1 MAYRGG
7 RPSNDGRPAIGGE
20 HKLIKSNYRRALLAT
35 SIIGGAAMA
44 MAASPSFAQTADQS
58 TEVGDIVVTG
68 SRIARQDYR
77 STSPIVTVSAE
88 NFQATGSVTIDTLIN
103 DLPQF
108 TPSISSTSNNPS
120 NGGQAN
126 INLRNLGTNRTLV
139 LMNGRRVVP
148 SNSSGAVD
156 VNLIPTALIKN
167 VEIISGGAS
176 AAYGSDALA
185 GVANFIL
192 DENFQGVQFDAQYGE
207 TDRSDGKTESFS
219 VTVGGNFDN
228 DRGNLVL
235 SLARSTRSV
244 IYNAARDFS
253 AISGASGASPVGS
266 TVFDSNNLP
275 LASAIHA
282 YFGSNSVSNTGQF
295 GFNNDGTLFS
305 YVGKNNVKNPPGA
318 GIEYTA
324 PGSDYTFNTGPL
336 NYLQLPLERYSVYGA
351 GRYKVN
357 DNAEVYANALFTQ
370 YTADSELAASPAA
383 SGTGFRVPST
393 NPFIPA
399 DLRGLLSSRMYS
411 DPRPNADGTFPS
423 APART
428 VDLYRL
434 ITPPQGL
441 TSAQLAAYRGNRA
454 NYEVTP
460 GAPAPG
466 DASFLLN
473 KRFTSLGGRHATEDY
488 NIYQLTTGLRGQ
500 VPNSSWTY
508 DVYASYGRV
517 SQITSQTGNVSRSSV
532 QRLLDAPDGGK
543 SLCAGGF
550 NPFGDN
556 PLSAECINYI
566 GRSARNQK
574 ITEQRVIE
582 ATLQGKAFD
591 LPAGEARVAVGA
603 QYRQDNYSFGA
614 DASLAQQNALVPHL
628 GANGQP
634 DGGNV
639 GGSEIAGFNPTPSLK
654 GATNSKELFIE
665 ALVPLLTNL
674 PFVEQLDL
682 NVGYR
687 YADYNTAGGTQAYR
701 AELDWAIG
709 GGLRARGGYS
719 RSVRAPSIGEL
730 FATSA
735 TQFPQIGAP
744 SATGTEGD
752 PCDIRSS
759 YRKGANAAK
768 VEALCLAQGIAQSA
782 IANFQYANNQV
793 ESRTGGNPNLKEE
806 TSDSWS
812 GGFVYQS
819 RFASPWLSG
828 LSASIDYYSIEITDA
843 IGNIAATDA
852 LRGCFNATGENPTF
866 DIGNSYCQLFRRDP
880 LSGGIVG
887 AIENQANLGAIKTSG
902 VDLQADWIVNLSD
915 VTSRNWG
922 RLKFNTVISWLE
934 NYEDNVVAG
943 GKFTDRTG
951 TIASAFGKTFP
962 EWKALSS
969 VTWANGPYSV
979 GARWRR
985 VGEINVIN
993 TSIIL
998 PSIDYFD
1005 LNASWSVNDT
1015 VSLRAGV
1022 NNLTDEQPNVYSPGV
1037 QANTDPSTYDVLGR
1051 RYYVGLTAKF

>member
-20 HKLIKSNYRRALLAT
+20 QNLIKSNYRRALLAT
-35 SIIGGAAMA
+35 SIIGGAALA

-148 SNSSGAVD
+148 SNASGAVD

-167 VEIISGGAS
+167 VEVISGGAS

-192 DENFQGVQFDAQYGE
+192 NESFQGVQFDAQYGE
-207 TDRSDGKTESFS
+207 TDRGDGKTESFS
-219 VTVGGNFDN
+219 VTIGGNFDN

-253 AISGASGASPVGS
+253 AISGPSAASPLGS
-266 TVFDSNNLP
+266 TIFDSTNLP
-275 LASAIHA
+275 TDAALRA
-282 YFGSNSVSNTGQF
+282 YFKDTKLAATGQF
-295 GFNNDGTLFS
+295 GFNNDGSLFA
-305 YVGKNNVKNPPGA
+305 YERKLNYKAPAGA
-318 GIEYTA
+318 GIEYQSV
-324 PGSDYTFNTGPL
+324 GSDFTFNTGPL
-336 NYLQLPLERYSVYGA
+336 NYLQLPLERYNVYGA
-351 GRYKVN
+351 ARYKIN
-357 DNAEVYANALFTQ
+357 DSAEVYSNALFTQ
-370 YTADSELAASPAA
+370 YSVDTELAASPAA
-383 SGTGFRVPST
+383 SNTGFRVPST

-399 DLRGLLSSRMYS
+399 DLKALLNTR
-411 DPRPNADGTFPS
+411 DNPN
-423 APART
+423 
-428 VDLYRL
+428 
-434 ITPPQGL
+434 
-441 TSAQLAAYRGNRA
+441 
-454 NYEVTP
+454 
-460 GAPAPG
+460 
-466 DASFLLN
+466 ASFLLN
-473 KRFTSLGGRHATEDY
+473 KRFTALGGRHSSEDY
-488 NIYQLTTGLRGQ
+488 NIYQLTTGIRGR
-500 VPNSSWTY
+500 VPQSEWTY

-517 SQITSQTGNVSRSSV
+517 AQITTQTGNVSRSSV
-532 QRLLDAPDGGK
+532 QRLLDAADGGK

-556 PLSAECINYI
+556 ALSAECINYI

-574 ITEQRVIE
+574 ITEQRVVE

-591 LPAGEARVAVGA
+591 LPAGEARVALGV
-603 QYRQDNYSFGA
+603 QYRQDNYAFGA
-614 DASLAQQNALVPHL
+614 DSTLAQTNASVDHL
-628 GANGQP
+628 GADGKP
-634 DGGNV
+634 DGGKV

-654 GATNSKELFIE
+654 GMTNSKELFIE
-665 ALVPLLTNL
+665 ALVPVLTNL

-682 NVGYR
+682 NLGYR

-701 AELDWAIG
+701 AELDWAIA

-735 TQFPQIGAP
+735 TQFPQIGRP
-744 SATGTEGD
+744 SLKGTEGD
-752 PCDIRSS
+752 PCDVNGS
-759 YRKGANAAK
+759 YRTGPDASK
-768 VEALCLAQGIAQSA
+768 VRQLCLDQGIALVA
-782 IANFQYANNQV
+782 IDKFVYGNNQV

-806 TSDSWS
+806 VSDSWS

-828 LSASIDYYSIEITDA
+828 VSASVDYYSIEITDA
-843 IGNIAATDA
+843 IGSIAATDA
-852 LRGCFNATGENPTF
+852 LRGCFNVTNENPTYSNS
-866 DIGNSYCQLFRRDP
+866 NSYCQLFRRDP

-887 AIENQANLGAIKTSG
+887 VIENQANLGSIKTSG
-902 VDLQADWIVNLSD
+902 VDFQADWLVNLGD
-915 VTSRNWG
+915 VTSHNWG
-922 RLKFNTVISWLE
+922 RLKFNTVISWLA

-951 TIASAFGKTFP
+951 TIASSFGKTFP

-985 VGEINVIN
+985 VGEITVIN
-993 TSIIL
+993 TDIVL